1 MAEQQ
6 SSDRSGHDAP
16 APHFVRPGRPAPD
29 HLTDQAREAILAAI
43 ISTAAKIGNSAAGV
57 RDLAE
62 AYALLQGT
70 LSPNVGVVH
79 QKS

>member
-6 SSDRSGHDAP
+6 TVD
-16 APHFVRPGRPAPD
+16 
-29 HLTDQAREAILAAI
+29 DQAREAILQAI

-62 AYALLQGT
+62 AYALLAGT
-70 LSPNVGVVH
+70 SAPNVGVVH
-79 QKS
+79 NRS